1 MLTSI
6 MFLKDI
12 THKEKENNS
21 WKKRIARLI
30 ILFNIDQYITGS
42 GPSARDVCDEHDAYV
57 N

>member
-1 MLTSI
+1 